1 MKEYSYA
8 LFDDYNTFTD
18 FNLYIEKLEITEAEV
33 KTEIV
38 NLPRLRW
45 RTRFFIFIDR
55 RSKI

>member
-38 NLPRLRW
+38 DLPR
-45 RTRFFIFIDR
+45 
-55 RSKI
+55 